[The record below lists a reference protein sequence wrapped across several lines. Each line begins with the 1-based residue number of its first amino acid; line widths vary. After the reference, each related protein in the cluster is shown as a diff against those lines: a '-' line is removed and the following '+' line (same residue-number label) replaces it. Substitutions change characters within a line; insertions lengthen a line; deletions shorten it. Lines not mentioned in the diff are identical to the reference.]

1 MALIQTQRFGLV
13 VLIFLTVLAIYAF
26 RINESSFSAFS
37 QSKIQELMQSGDAS
51 RSLKDLSG
59 DLEWSNSYKAY
70 GLTNQL
76 ILFLWVC
83 GVAWTPYRMRVIRA
97 AKRFSGKDTLA
108 PPG

>member
-1 MALIQTQRFGLV
+1 MTLFQTQRFGLV

-26 RINESSFSAFS
+26 RINEAFFGAFS
-37 QSKIQELMQSGDAS
+37 HSKIQKQMEGGDAS
-51 RSLKDLSG
+51 GSLKDLAS
-59 DLEWSNSYKAY
+59 DLEWSNRYKAY

-83 GVAWTPYRMRVIRA
+83 GVAWILFRMHAIRA
-97 AKRFSGKDTLA
+97 AKRQSGKGTLA